1 MLLIA
6 IGSYYIFNDLESF
19 INIWDDSSIIMFGN
33 IF

>member
-19 INIWDDSSIIMFGN
+19 INIWDDSSIMFGN